1 MYSLKL
7 NKENFNKI
15 IKFEIS
21 DEFFETYTFDRFENA
36 KLQISLFL
44 DRKGVSSNYLLK
56 FTLEGILIDIACD
69 ICGDNLDFKIKNETE
84 FIIKESTKIY
94 NSDDNLKNYIICH
107 SSKYY

>member
-7 NKENFNKI
+7 NKENFNKK
-15 IKFEIS
+15 IKFEIR

-56 FTLEGILIDIACD
+56 FKLEGILILRI
-69 ICGDNLDFKIKNETE
+69 LSLLFSKL
-84 FIIKESTKIY
+84 IISAT
-94 NSDDNLKNYIICH
+94 L
-107 SSKYY
+107 